1 MRPLTSH
8 DADRIAGQVAKTG
21 QRLTRRTGRTT
32 ALAATARRATD
43 WTPGIASALGKT
55 GGRQPGAVSDP
66 TGQAVVNAE
75 RRTRTPGEPVD
86 PDATN
91 ERHAGWN
98 SDDGDRWQIEL
109 ATAARRLEATA
120 LLVEKIMD
128 IIDGTN
134 TPRSRDHVKRCA
146 NLACATIIETSTTEL
161 AGHEWCPACY
171 SYRLRHDGRDAPHDV
186 VANRERMRA
195 KRTCADA

>member
-75 RRTRTPGEPVD
+75 RRTRPPGEEVD

-91 ERHAGWN
+91 ERHAGW
-98 SDDGDRWQIEL
+98 DDQAAARWPIEL
-109 ATAARRLEATA
+109 AMAARRLEAAA
-120 LLVEKIMD
+120 LLVEKLMD
-128 IIDGTN
+128 RIDSQTVQDRHQPVQCKQQGC
-134 TPRSRDHVKRCA
+134 DVV
-146 NLACATIIETSTTEL
+146 IETKLSEYALNPNCPDCYRWLVKHDATMVPATVL
-161 AGHEWCPACY
+161 AD
-171 SYRLRHDGRDAPHDV
+171 RRR
-186 VANRERMRA
+186 
-195 KRTCADA
+195 KRTQRARIDA